1 MDDSCLPE
9 YADARKIFLQDQE
22 LSGRVSLADLSKLD
36 GILSSDKGSLI
47 ANLRFFQNKSG
58 QRIIAGNL
66 KAEIEVLCQRCL
78 QPLDLLVED
87 DINLVLVETEE
98 KAKGL
103 EELYDPW
110 ICETHKINLADL
122 VEEQLLLALPIV
134 CLHSDP
140 NCLEKLDYDLQIGL
154 ENSDPGLQN
163 PFREL
168 ESLKERFIKDK

>member
-78 QPLDLLVED
+78 QPLDLVVED

-122 VEEQLLLALPIV
+122 AEEQLLLALPIV
-134 CLHSDP
+134 CLHSDL

-154 ENSDPGLQN
+154 ESSDPGPQS

-168 ESLKERFIKDK
+168 ESLKERFVKDK

>member
-9 YADARKIFLQDQE
+9 YADARKIFLQNQE
-22 LSGRVSLADLSKLD
+22 LSGSISLTDLTKLD
-36 GILSSDKGSLI
+36 GILNSDKGSLI
-47 ANLRFFQNKSG
+47 AHLRFFENKSG
-58 QRIIAGNL
+58 QRIISGIL
-66 KAEIEVLCQRCL
+66 KAKIEVLCQRCL
-78 QPLDLLVED
+78 QPLDLVIED
-87 DINLVLVETEE
+87 DINLILVETER

-103 EELYDPW
+103 EEIYDPW
-110 ICETHKINLADL
+110 ISETHKIKLTDL

-168 ESLKERFIKDK
+168 ELLKAHIVKDK

>member
-1 MDDSCLPE
+1 MNDSFLPE
-9 YADARKIFLQDQE
+9 YVDARKIFLQDQE
-22 LSGRVSLADLSKLD
+22 LSGSVPLTDLSKLD

-66 KAEIEVLCQRCL
+66 KAEIEVPCQRCL
-78 QPLDLLVED
+78 KPLDLVVED

-122 VEEQLLLALPIV
+122 VEEQLILALPIV

-140 NCLEKLDYDLQIGL
+140 NCIKKLDYDLQKGL

-168 ESLKERFIKDK
+168 ESLKERFVKDK

>member
-22 LSGRVSLADLSKLD
+22 LSGKVSLADLNKLD

-78 QPLDLLVED
+78 QPLDLVVED

-103 EELYDPW
+103 EEIYDPW
-110 ICETHKINLADL
+110 ICENNKINLD
-122 VEEQLLLALPIV
+122 
-134 CLHSDP
+134 
-140 NCLEKLDYDLQIGL
+140 KL
-154 ENSDPGLQN
+154 
-163 PFREL
+163 
-168 ESLKERFIKDK
+168 

>member
-22 LSGRVSLADLSKLD
+22 LSGNMSLTGLSKLN
-36 GILSSDKGSLI
+36 GILSSDNGSLV
-47 ANLRFFQNKSG
+47 ANLRFFLNKSG
-58 QRIIAGNL
+58 RRIIAGNL

-78 QPLDLLVED
+78 QPLDLVVED

-122 VEEQLLLALPIV
+122 IEEQLLLALPIV

-140 NCLEKLDYDLQIGL
+140 NCVEKLDYDLQTGP
-154 ENSDPGLQN
+154 ESTNPGLQN

-168 ESLKERFIKDK
+168 ESLKERFVKDK

>member
-22 LSGRVSLADLSKLD
+22 LSGSVSLTGLSKLN
-36 GILSSDKGSLI
+36 GILSSDNGSLV
-47 ANLRFFQNKSG
+47 ANLRFFLNKSG
-58 QRIIAGNL
+58 RRIIAGNL

-78 QPLDLLVED
+78 QPLDLVVED
-87 DINLVLVETEE
+87 DINLVLAETEE

-103 EELYDPW
+103 EEPYDPW

-122 VEEQLLLALPIV
+122 IEEQLLLALPIV

-140 NCLEKLDYDLQIGL
+140 NCVEKLDYDLQIGL
-154 ENSDPGLQN
+154 ESADPGLQN

-168 ESLKERFIKDK
+168 ESLKERFVKDK